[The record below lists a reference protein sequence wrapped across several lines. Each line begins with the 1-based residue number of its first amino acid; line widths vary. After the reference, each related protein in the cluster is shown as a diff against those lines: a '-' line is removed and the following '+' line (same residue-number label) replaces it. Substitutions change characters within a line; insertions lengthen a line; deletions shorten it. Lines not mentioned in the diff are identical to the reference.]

1 MSMPPSRS
9 ARGDTAARLGGAP
22 ALAGQTTPEEVQRNA
37 GRGGVLRPGAR
48 QGHLP
53 VHVLKVDKSFI
64 DHVTTAR
71 QDTTV
76 TGAILAM
83 SRSMDLTTVADGVD
97 QPEQAAW
104 RDRARCAHAQGYLW
118 SKPAG
123 RRRRA
128 GAAVRRAA

>member
-1 MSMPPSRS
+1 M
-9 ARGDTAARLGGAP
+9 TAARLGGTP
-22 ALAGQTTPEEVQRNA
+22 ALAGQATPEEVQRKQTWRCTA
-37 GRGGVLRPGAR
+37 GTR
-48 QGHLP
+48 QGDLP
-53 VHVLKVDKSFI
+53 VHVLEVGKSFI

-83 SRSMDLTTVADGVD
+83 SRSMDLTTVAEGVD
-97 QPEQAAW
+97 RPEQAAW
-104 RDRARCAHAQGYLW
+104 RGQSAVRARAGPTVL
-118 SKPAG
+118 KPVG